1 MGSSSNLQLGALM
14 SSATAAGSRLL
25 SAAPGAE
32 AAKYRNGGLPGIN
45 TNGMFGSNSSL
56 FTKLGTGARATGV
69 APTLE
74 KPPGRSRLL
83 EDFRCVKNAFKL
95 ANSFH

>member
-1 MGSSSNLQLGALM
+1 M

-69 APTLE
+69 APSLE

-83 EDFRCVKNAFKL
+83 EDFRCVKMLSNQQTLF
-95 ANSFH
+95 SSR